1 MNYLLMAALMLM
13 SMVFIMAVFM
23 GTLHAIM
30 LMGVFV
36 SVSCMATRPDSP
48 PSFS

>member
-1 MNYLLMAALMLM
+1 MNHILMAALMLI
-13 SMVFIMAVFM
+13 SMVFIMAVLT

-36 SVSCMATRPDSP
+36 CVFCMVTRPDSP